1 MINTNENPIAPLL
14 KAGKITELK
23 STHPNI
29 ATKLTELEQATQRQ
43 DYFTVII
50 LLGSYDLF
58 PC

>member
-14 KAGKITELK
+14 KTAKIAELK
-23 STHPNI
+23 NTRPDI
-29 ATKLTELEQATQRQ
+29 VTKLTELEQATQKQ
-43 DYFTVII
+43 DYFMVII